1 MLGFALADTPSS
13 PSDRGV
19 RLSGASLIA
28 AAIVLTGFGI
38 FVVFLLGKS
47 GADEVKWA
55 RLAWVFSSVEAVA
68 FGAAGALFG
77 STIQRSRA
85 EKAEEQARQSSHE
98 AANGRAL
105 AAVLKSEEVTGPGE
119 GLGDDVESFG
129 IGTDPVS
136 GGAQIAR
143 RHAAIARELFP

>member
-1 MLGFALADTPSS
+1 MIGFVLAEMPPSS
-13 PSDRGV
+13 SDRGV

-47 GADEVKWA
+47 GADEIKWA

-77 STIQRSRA
+77 SNIQRSRA
-85 EKAEEQARQSSHE
+85 EKAEEQARRSSHD
-98 AANGRAL
+98 A
-105 AAVLKSEEVTGPGE
+105 
-119 GLGDDVESFG
+119 
-129 IGTDPVS
+129 
-136 GGAQIAR
+136 
-143 RHAAIARELFP
+143 